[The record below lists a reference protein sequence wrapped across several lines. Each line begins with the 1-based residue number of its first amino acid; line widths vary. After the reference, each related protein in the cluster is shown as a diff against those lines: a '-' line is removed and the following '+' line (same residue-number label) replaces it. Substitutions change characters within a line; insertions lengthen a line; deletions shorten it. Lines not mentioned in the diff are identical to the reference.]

1 MSCGFH
7 SIADEDCSVLGYDS
21 LSIGNMLPMV
31 CRRLLP
37 PAYGGQ
43 RSVGRWEN
51 LVELCREVSSRRGG
65 IAGWMESYVEPPVCK
80 ESRVWQW
87 EEGAVL
93 KCSRNESQ
101 LIKY

>member
-7 SIADEDCSVLGYDS
+7 SIADEDYSLLGYDS
-21 LSIGNMLPMV
+21 LSNGNLLPMV
-31 CRRLLP
+31 CRSLLP

-43 RSVGRWEN
+43 RSVSRCEN
-51 LVELCREVSSRRGG
+51 LVELCREGAGRRGG

-87 EEGAVL
+87 EEGAVM
-93 KCSRNESQ
+93 KCSRIES
-101 LIKY
+101 